1 MNKEEIN
8 KKLQD
13 NEKEFLKNKPDFF
26 HLVMLKYVAKHE
38 EYDASGQLKDIM
50 ENNHVLS
57 FSYPDGTW
65 TIKWNDLVER
75 AEKELE
81 LFQQENPDI
90 NFDDF
95 YKMQE
100 KNTNQD
106 EN

>member
-8 KKLQD
+8 KKLKK

-26 HLVMLKYVAKHE
+26 HLVMLKYTIKHK
-38 EYDASGQLKDIM
+38 EYDASGQLEDIM

-57 FSYPDGTW
+57 FDYPDGIW

-75 AEKELE
+75 AELELE

-90 NFDDF
+90 NFDDYF
-95 YKMQE
+95 KE
-100 KNTNQD
+100 NNTNQD

>member
-8 KKLQD
+8 KKLKK
-13 NEKEFLKNKPDFF
+13 NEKEFLKNKPDYF
-26 HLVMLKYVAKHE
+26 HLVMLKYTIKHK
-38 EYDASGQLKDIM
+38 EYDASGQLEDIM

-57 FSYPDGTW
+57 FDYPDGIW

-90 NFDDF
+90 EFDDYF
-95 YKMQE
+95 KE
-100 KNTNQD
+100 NNTNQD

>member
-8 KKLQD
+8 NKLKE

-38 EYDASGQLKDIM
+38 DYDASGQLEDIM

-57 FSYPDGTW
+57 FDFPDGTW

-81 LFQQENPDI
+81 IFQQEHPDI
-90 NFDDF
+90 EFDDF
-95 YKMQE
+95 YNMQE
-100 KNTNQD
+100 KNSNQ
-106 EN
+106 

>member
-8 KKLQD
+8 KKLKK
-13 NEKEFLKNKPDFF
+13 NEKEFLKNKPDYF
-26 HLVMLKYVAKHE
+26 HLVMLKYTIKHK
-38 EYDASGQLKDIM
+38 EYDASGQLEDIM

-57 FSYPDGTW
+57 FDYPDGIW

-75 AEKELE
+75 AELELE

-90 NFDDF
+90 NFDDYF
-95 YKMQE
+95 KE
-100 KNTNQD
+100 NNTNQD

>member
-8 KKLQD
+8 KKLKK
-13 NEKEFLKNKPDFF
+13 NEKEFLKNKPDYF
-26 HLVMLKYVAKHE
+26 HLVMLKYTIKHK
-38 EYDASGQLKDIM
+38 EYDASGQLEDIM

-57 FSYPDGTW
+57 FDYPDGIW

-75 AEKELE
+75 AELELE

-90 NFDDF
+90 EFDDYF
-95 YKMQE
+95 KE
-100 KNTNQD
+100 NNTNQD